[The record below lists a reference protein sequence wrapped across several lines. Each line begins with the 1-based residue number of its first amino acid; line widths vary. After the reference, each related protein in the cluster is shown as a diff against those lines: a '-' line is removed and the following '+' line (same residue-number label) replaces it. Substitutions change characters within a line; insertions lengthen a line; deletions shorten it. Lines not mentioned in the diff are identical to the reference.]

1 MKLLKPKFWDQN
13 YFTVASLL
21 LLPLSFLY
29 KFFLF
34 LRKKIYSQ
42 KRFAIKIICVGNI
55 YVGGTGKTPIVLNI
69 CKILKQM
76 GQNPIIIRKE
86 YKNHEDEISI
96 IKKNNKIITAKKRKD
111 GIKKCY

>member
-42 KRFAIKIICVGNI
+42 KRFPIKIICVGNI

-69 CKILKQM
+69 WVL
-76 GQNPIIIRKE
+76 PRF
-86 YKNHEDEISI
+86 
-96 IKKNNKIITAKKRKD
+96 KRTSTQLQ
-111 GIKKCY
+111 GFGSLTLS

>member
-34 LRKKIYSQ
+34 LRKKYIPKKDFQ
-42 KRFAIKIICVGNI
+42 
-55 YVGGTGKTPIVLNI
+55 
-69 CKILKQM
+69 LK
-76 GQNPIIIRKE
+76 
-86 YKNHEDEISI
+86 
-96 IKKNNKIITAKKRKD
+96 
-111 GIKKCY
+111 